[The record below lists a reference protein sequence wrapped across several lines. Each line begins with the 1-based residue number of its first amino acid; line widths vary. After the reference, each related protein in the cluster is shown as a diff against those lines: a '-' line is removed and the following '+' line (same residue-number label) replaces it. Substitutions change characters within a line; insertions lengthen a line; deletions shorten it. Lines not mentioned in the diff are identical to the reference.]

1 MYVYIYIYIY
11 MYTVGNNNTVCAQS
25 CLTLC
30 DFMDCSL
37 SGSSVHGIFSGK
49 NTGVDCHFLLQG
61 IFPTQ
66 GLNPFLLCLLLWQ
79 VDPLPLCD
87 LGSAY
92 QVGRKPFL
100 AVSHMERPGLDQ
112 VRRESERELPFPPP
126 SPPLCL
132 LVSCLHILQGAYT
145 RVLLL

>member
-1 MYVYIYIYIY
+1 

-66 GLNPFLLCLLLWQ
+66 GSNLSLLQ
-79 VDPLPLCD
+79 
-87 LGSAY
+87 
-92 QVGRKPFL
+92 
-100 AVSHMERPGLDQ
+100 
-112 VRRESERELPFPPP
+112 
-126 SPPLCL
+126 
-132 LVSCLHILQGAYT
+132 VSCIAGRFFPT
-145 RVLLL
+145 EPPMKPRVGTWVSGC